1 MSLLRLCADLRS
13 TLNSLIPNSGVSYL
27 NSSPSALSDRL
38 HPVCSRVTTD
48 NLPTYTTAHNSPF
61 FPLFSRFFFHHRP
74 HLPYFSVLRPFLL
87 HQAPFPFLIR
97 EPPPRLRSTQSQNQ
111 NADGPSYIL
120 RSISPRP
127 LSHRVVIQPSSH
139 KHVLRPIT
147 PRPSRSGSLC
157 HPSSAHR
164 PRTRS
169 TDVAQAR
176 RIKSACLVLST
187 SPYYPPALAS
197 PLVFWI
203 PHSRSGETRFTP
215 RNRLL
220 PDSFLDGNRS
230 SPGVPA
236 FRRGR

>member
-111 NADGPSYIL
+111 NADGPSHIYCDPSHL
-120 RSISPRP
+120 DRCLTESSYNLHRTNTSFGQSPRA
-127 LSHRVVIQPSSH
+127 LLDQGLCVTRLRLIALEHAQPTSRRRGGSSQL
-139 KHVLRPIT
+139 VLCSALRLIT
-147 PRPSRSGSLC
+147 LLPSRHHWCSGSLTADPVRLDSLHVIDSC
-157 HPSSAHR
+157 PTPS
-164 PRTRS
+164 
-169 TDVAQAR
+169 
-176 RIKSACLVLST
+176 
-187 SPYYPPALAS
+187 
-197 PLVFWI
+197 
-203 PHSRSGETRFTP
+203 
-215 RNRLL
+215 
-220 PDSFLDGNRS
+220 
-230 SPGVPA
+230 
-236 FRRGR
+236 